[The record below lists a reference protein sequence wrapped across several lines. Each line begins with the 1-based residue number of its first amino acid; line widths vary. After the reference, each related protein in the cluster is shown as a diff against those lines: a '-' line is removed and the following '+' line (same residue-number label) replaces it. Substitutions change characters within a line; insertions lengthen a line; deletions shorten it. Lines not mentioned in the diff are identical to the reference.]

1 MDILIKNGTIIDG
14 TGEPSHKADISVLKG
29 KIDGI
34 GAFASMQATE
44 VIDAEGMY
52 VAPGFIDILNHS
64 DSYLTILK
72 TPSSE
77 SLLRQGITTALL
89 GNCGSSLAPL
99 IHAELITGMQK
110 WADIGG
116 ININW
121 ERFDEFLNVLSTFK
135 LGVNV
140 GSLVG
145 HATLRRGFL
154 DHSMD
159 EANDEQIKKM
169 QRLLTDALNEGAFGL
184 SFAPAYLHGRP
195 AGNKELL
202 PLVSMVAEKKGLFS
216 VHLRDEGERI
226 LESLNEI
233 INLVKETGVRTEIGH
248 FKVSGSTAWHLADQ
262 ALTLIDNAVKENLP
276 IHFDIYPY
284 LRSSLILY
292 LLFPHWAQEGGRRAM
307 MNRLKDISERNKIV
321 KEIESGPYRDILG
334 RITIGTA
341 HRDKTF
347 VGKSVENIAKNQ
359 DVSFGEVLCNLMAA
373 NEGRVHVF
381 VPDISLNNLR
391 ASFQHKASFVA
402 TSGAGYDM
410 SLQKTTE
417 LPHPRSFGSFVR
429 ALAIGNRKWNMPL
442 ETIVHKMT
450 AGPAEHIGLT
460 DRGKIVSGLAADIVI
475 FDLKKLKSRSHFS
488 DPFRYP
494 SGINY
499 VLVNGKIAVNP
510 EGLSGVFSGK
520 VLRRD

>member
-1 MDILIKNGTIIDG
+1 MDILIKNGTLIDG
-14 TGEPSHKADISVLKG
+14 TGAPPRKADIAISKE

-34 GAFASMQATE
+34 GSFASMQAEE

-99 IHAELITGMQK
+99 IRAELITGMQK

-121 ERFDEFLNVLSTFK
+121 ERFSEFLNVLSTFK

-140 GSLVG
+140 ASLVG

-169 QRLLTDALNEGAFGL
+169 QRLLSDALNEGAFGL

-195 AGNKELL
+195 AGNKELI
-202 PLVSMVAEKKGLFS
+202 PLVEMVAEKKGLFS
-216 VHLRDEGERI
+216 VHLRDEGEKI
-226 LESLNEI
+226 LESLNEV
-233 INLVKETGVRTEIGH
+233 INIVKETGVRTEIAH
-248 FKVSGSTAWHLADQ
+248 FKVSGPDSWHLADQ
-262 ALTLIDNAVKENLP
+262 ALTLLDNAVKENLP
-276 IHFDIYPY
+276 IHFDVYPY
-284 LRSSLILY
+284 LRSSMILY

-307 MNRLKDISERNKIV
+307 TSRLQDIGERKKIV
-321 KEIESGPYRDILG
+321 KEIENGPYKDILG
-334 RITIGTA
+334 DITIGTA

-347 VGKSVENIAKNQ
+347 VNKSVKDIAKNQ
-359 DVSFGEVLCNLMAA
+359 EVSFGEVLCNLMVA
-373 NEGRVHVF
+373 NEGRVHIF
-381 VPDISLNNLR
+381 VPDISVNNLR
-391 ASFQHKASFVA
+391 ASFLHKASFIS

-410 SLQKTTE
+410 SWQKTSE

-429 ALAIGNRKWNMPL
+429 ALTVGTRKWNMSI
-442 ETIVHKMT
+442 ESIIYKMT
-450 AGPAEHIGLT
+450 AGPAKHIGFT
-460 DRGKIVSGLAADIVI
+460 DRGRIFPGLAADIVV
-475 FDLKKLKSRSHFS
+475 FDMKKLNSRSRFKDS
-488 DPFRYP
+488 FRYP
-494 SGINY
+494 EGINH

-510 EGLSGVFSGK
+510 NGLSGNFSGK
-520 VLRRD
+520 IIKRI